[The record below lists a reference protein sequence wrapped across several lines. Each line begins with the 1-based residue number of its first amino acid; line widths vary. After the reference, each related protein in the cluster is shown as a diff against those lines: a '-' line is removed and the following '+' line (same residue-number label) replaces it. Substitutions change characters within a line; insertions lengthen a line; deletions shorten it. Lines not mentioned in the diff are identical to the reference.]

1 MQQEVAFV
9 LNWDELDEIRYKSQ
23 DNCQSGS
30 RPTCH
35 RPREPRVLRRSDQR
49 SEAATNR
56 DTTPCSWTLPRRPQ
70 YDMDW
75 YKELASLPTFS
86 SAEFLP
92 GQAISV
98 TSSTQDF
105 TRNTK
110 RTAARTIFP
119 LPDGGIASGPTL
131 DISPEVKLSYRSC
144 SGDVKAIFRE
154 AGAGESKKRY
164 IEVWTGDALI
174 ASIEATEAHDA
185 FYTDDFMGSISFSPS
200 ENSIVYLAEAKAP
213 KATDDDPLAKFRYT
227 PHLGEMLTDRKR
239 PTIFVARW
247 DVEGGKPSIY
257 PLEIAED
264 VRAKIPHMI
273 SNPRFFDERTLVAIG
288 HELTPSGQL
297 PSVRWCHNRPTQV
310 YKLSL
315 TTTRPEDSPYEVLS
329 VSDATSLSNPKKA
342 ARSPRVL
349 KGKDGNHASLFWL
362 EHERNG
368 PHASC
373 SRLVHWRADG
383 HSART
388 LVNYVSAPSKDEFK
402 GLFVGWALPTRPF
415 VKFDGK
421 TYLICTANSG
431 ARTTVLLIDAEHTG
445 DVYDLTPAD
454 DALYSW
460 SILGTDERD
469 RVVAVRS
476 SPTKPQEV
484 VLGTFSRIG
493 KEDPEVTWSPLWKPV
508 IPSHIKNA
516 LHDLKADIVPLI
528 YPVETI
534 VLESSKPDKDGPRPL
549 VSIIHGGPHGSSM
562 TSFSTFAAALVLS
575 GYAVSQPNYTGSSG
589 YGGAHVSALVGKCGS
604 LDVQDCVDS
613 VNKLAELGKA
623 SLGPGKQ
630 YIYGGS
636 HGGFLGAHLVGQ
648 HPDLFSGAVLSNP
661 VITPLPSESDIPDW
675 YFAEFL
681 KDLPSALDQSELAPA
696 LYEKL
701 FPMTPIAH
709 VRNVKAR
716 VRLLLGLEDH
726 RVSNNHGMAFYGA
739 LKAQGKDVDIL
750 TFPGYAHGI
759 DGVEET
765 AVWVK
770 AALEVFGYKAQ

>member
-1 MQQEVAFV
+1 
-9 LNWDELDEIRYKSQ
+9 
-23 DNCQSGS
+23 
-30 RPTCH
+30 
-35 RPREPRVLRRSDQR
+35 
-49 SEAATNR
+49 
-56 DTTPCSWTLPRRPQ
+56 
-70 YDMDW
+70 MDW
-75 YKELASLPTFS
+75 YKELASLPTFAA
-86 SAEFLP
+86 AEFLP

-110 RTAARTIFP
+110 RNAARTIFP
-119 LPDGGIASGPTL
+119 LPDGSIASGPTL
-131 DISPEVKLSYRSC
+131 DVSSTVQLSYRSC

-154 AGAGESKKRY
+154 TGTGDSKKRY

-213 KATDDDPLAKFRYT
+213 KATDDDPLAKFRYV

-247 DVEGGKPSIY
+247 DVEGGEPSIY
-257 PLEIAED
+257 PLEFAEG
-264 VRAKIPHMI
+264 VRAKLPHMI
-273 SNPRFFDERTLVAIG
+273 SNARFFDERTLVAIG

-297 PSVRWCHNRPTQV
+297 PSVRWCHNRPTQI

-315 TTTRPEDSPYEVLS
+315 SSSRPEGSECEVLS
-329 VSDATSLSNPKKA
+329 VSGAELLSNPKKA

-349 KGKDGNHASLFWL
+349 KGKDGNHASVFWL
-362 EHERNG
+362 EHERDG
-368 PHASC
+368 PHMSC
-373 SRLVHWRADG
+373 SRLVHWREDG

-388 LVNYVSAPSKDEFK
+388 LVNYVSTPSTNEFK
-402 GLFVGWALPTRPF
+402 GLFVGWALLARPF

-421 TYLICTANSG
+421 TYIICAVNSG
-431 ARTTVLLIDAEHTG
+431 ARTTVLLIDTEHTG
-445 DVYDLTPAD
+445 DVFDITPAD
-454 DALYSW
+454 DALLSW
-460 SILGTDERD
+460 NVLGTDERD
-469 RVVAVRS
+469 RIVCVRS
-476 SPTKPQEV
+476 SLDKPQEV
-484 VLGTFSRIG
+484 VLGTLSRTG
-493 KEDPEVTWSPLWKPV
+493 KDDPEVTWSLLWKPV
-508 IPSHIKNA
+508 VPSHIRNA
-516 LHDLKADIVPLI
+516 LRDLKTSIVSLT

-534 VLESSKPDKDGPRPL
+534 LLDSVKTSSDSPRPL
-549 VSIIHGGPHGSSM
+549 VSIIHGGPHGSSV
-562 TSFSTFAAALVLS
+562 TSFSTFEAALVLS
-575 GYAVSQPNYTGSSG
+575 GYTVSLPNYTGSNG
-589 YGGAHVSALVGKCGS
+589 YGGAHISALIGKCGT
-604 LDVQDCVDS
+604 LDVQDCVDT
-613 VNKLAELGKA
+613 VNKLVELGKA
-623 SLGPGKQ
+623 SLGPGKH

-648 HPDLFSGAVLSNP
+648 HPDLFSGAILSNP
-661 VITPLPSESDIPDW
+661 VITPLPSETDIPDW
-675 YFAEFL
+675 YFTEFL
-681 KDLPSALDQSELAPA
+681 QDLPSAFAQSELAPA

-709 VRNVKAR
+709 VQNVKAR
-716 VRLLLGLEDH
+716 VRLLLGLDDH

-750 TFPGYAHGI
+750 TFPGSAHGI

-770 AALEVFGYKAQ
+770 AALEIFGHKSQ